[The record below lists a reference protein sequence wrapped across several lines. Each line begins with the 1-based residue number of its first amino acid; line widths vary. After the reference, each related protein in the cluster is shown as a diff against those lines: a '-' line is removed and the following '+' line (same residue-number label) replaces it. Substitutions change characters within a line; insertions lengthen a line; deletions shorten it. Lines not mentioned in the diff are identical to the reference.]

1 MDGIRE
7 EANKLFNTDG
17 IRKTANELIY
27 PWNNLK
33 WDYQQFVKN
42 KYNPVKLGIR
52 KDGTFD
58 ATFKNMDIMMKQM
71 DSLISDPNPDDNSI
85 AGIHDQTDRNKNT
98 NNQNKPYEDP
108 FFNKK
113 LDGRF
118 SSSYF
123 AQTGFCETKDNKI
136 DCNNKNLVWLG
147 DKCYKKKYL
156 FLDNSPGLKV
166 GYVENMNGLIP
177 SLINDVTQLN
187 PSAFM
192 GVLQG
197 YSVPGVDI
205 QQCENEHFM
214 NHDNSNKFL
223 TLICIFIFVI
233 VIFFVFIK

>member
-1 MDGIRE
+1 MDSIR
-7 EANKLFNTDG
+7 N
-17 IRKTANELIY
+17 TANDLIY

-71 DSLISDPNPDDNSI
+71 DSLISDPNPDNNSV
-85 AGIHDQTDRNKNT
+85 AGIDDRTNRNKSYS
-98 NNQNKPYEDP
+98 NQRKPYEDP
-108 FFNKK
+108 FFNKQLNGK
-113 LDGRF
+113 F

-123 AQTGFCETKDNKI
+123 AQTGFCETKDNEI
-136 DCNNKNLVWLG
+136 DCKNKNLVWMG

-156 FLDNSPGLKV
+156 YLDNSPGLKV

-197 YSVPGVDI
+197 YSVPGADI

-214 NHDNSNKFL
+214 NNDSSE
-223 TLICIFIFVI
+223 LISLIFIFLLVI
-233 VIFFVFIK
+233 VIFLVFIK